1 MIPLVVAA
9 EVRGTD
15 APFVV
20 RLSATAE
27 TPDDALLRRTDE
39 NNLVVSHGRAR
50 ARIAGSDP
58 APFVGDVV
66 LLDPARSTMQRL
78 IRAGSRHNTFFV
90 TERCDQLCVMCSQP
104 PKKTHHDN
112 FAHYERAA
120 LLAPPNAVL
129 GFSGGEPTLYKRELF
144 ELLERV
150 QAARP
155 DLRFHVLTN
164 AQHFSKED
172 LPFLS
177 SSAGRQVQWGVPV
190 YAPEAG
196 LHDRIVAKE
205 GAFRALLDGLAI
217 LCQAAANVE
226 LRTVLTTMNAPA
238 LPSLAH
244 FITRMVPFAAPW
256 AIMQLERIGY
266 ASNRWNELFF
276 DSSAHFDQVARAID
290 IARLSEIPTLLYNF
304 PLCTVP
310 PAYRVFSPA
319 TISDWKN
326 KFLEDCDGCTLR
338 SSCGGFFAWHTDRAY
353 SRLEP
358 Q

>member
-1 MIPLVVAA
+1 MIPLVLAA
-9 EVRGTD
+9 EIRGTD
-15 APFVV
+15 VPFVV
-20 RLSATAE
+20 RLSSTAE
-27 TPDDALLRRTDE
+27 TEDDGLLRQTDQ
-39 NNLVVSHGRAR
+39 NTLVVSHGRAR
-50 ARIAGSDP
+50 ARIVGTDP
-58 APFVGDVV
+58 TPLLGDIV

-78 IRAGSRHNTFFV
+78 IRAGSRHNTFLV

-112 FAHYERAA
+112 FLHFERAA
-120 LLAPPNAVL
+120 LLAPRHAVL
-129 GFSGGEPTLYKRELF
+129 GFSGGEPTLYKRQLF
-144 ELLERV
+144 DLLDRV
-150 QAARP
+150 HVKRP

-164 AQHFSKED
+164 AQHFSEGD
-172 LPFLS
+172 IPFLA
-177 SSAGRQVQWGVPV
+177 SSAGKTVQWGVPL
-190 YAPEAG
+190 YAPDAA
-196 LHDRIVAKE
+196 LHDDIVGKQ
-205 GAFRALLDGLAI
+205 GAFDALLNGLAI
-217 LCQAAANVE
+217 LCRAAASVE
-226 LRTVLTTMNAPA
+226 LRTVLTSMNAPV

-244 FITRMVPFAAPW
+244 FITRFVPFAAPW

-276 DSSAHFDQVARAID
+276 DSSANFGQVAEAID

-310 PAYRVFSPA
+310 SEYRVFAPA

-326 KFLEDCDGCTLR
+326 KFLEVCEGCNLR
-338 SSCGGFFAWHTDRAY
+338 SSCGGFFAWHTDQAY

>member
-1 MIPLVVAA
+1 MIPLVLAA
-9 EVRGTD
+9 EVRGVD

-20 RLSATAE
+20 RLTATTE
-27 TPDDALLRRTDE
+27 TPDDALLRRTE
-39 NNLVVSHGRAR
+39 QSTLVISHGRAR

-58 APFVGDVV
+58 APFLGDIV

-78 IRAGSRHNTFFV
+78 IRAGSRHNTFLV

-112 FAHYERAA
+112 FVHYERAA
-120 LLAPPNAVL
+120 LLAPQDAVL

-144 ELLERV
+144 ALLERV
-150 QAARP
+150 HAVRP

-164 AQHFSKED
+164 AQHFSKD
-172 LPFLS
+172 DISFFS
-177 SSAGRQVQWGVPV
+177 SSAGRTVQWGVPL
-190 YAPEAG
+190 YAADAD
-196 LHDRIVAKE
+196 LHDQIVGKD
-205 GAFRALLDGLAI
+205 GAFKALLGGLAF

-226 LRTVLTTMNAPA
+226 LRTVLTTMNAPV
-238 LPSLAH
+238 LPRLSY
-244 FITRMVPFAAPW
+244 FITRLVPFAAPW

-276 DSSAHFDQVARAID
+276 DSSANFEPIARAID

-310 PAYRVFSPA
+310 SAYRVLAPA

-326 KFLEDCDGCTLR
+326 KFLEDCKTCSLR
-338 SSCGGFFAWHTDRAY
+338 SSCGGFFAWHTDQAY

>member
-1 MIPLVVAA
+1 MIPLVLAA
-9 EVRGTD
+9 EVRGAD

-20 RLSATAE
+20 RLSSTSE
-27 TPDDALLRRTDE
+27 SVDDALLRQTDQ
-39 NNLVVSHGRAR
+39 NTLVVSHGRAR
-50 ARIAGSDP
+50 ARMAGSDP
-58 APFVGDVV
+58 APFLGDIV

-78 IRAGSRHNTFFV
+78 IRAGSRHNTFLV

-112 FAHYERAA
+112 FLHYERAA
-120 LLAPPNAVL
+120 LLAPQDAVL

-144 ELLERV
+144 ELLARV
-150 QAARP
+150 HAARP

-164 AQHFSKED
+164 AQHFSNGD
-172 LPFLS
+172 IPFLS
-177 SSAGRQVQWGVPV
+177 SAAGRTVQWGVPL
-190 YAPEAG
+190 YAPDAE
-196 LHDRIVAKE
+196 LHDRIVGKD
-205 GAFRALLDGLAI
+205 GAFGALLDGLAI
-217 LCQAAANVE
+217 LCRAAANVE
-226 LRTVLTTMNAPA
+226 LRTVLTTMNAA
-238 LPSLAH
+238 SLPCLAH
-244 FITRMVPFAAPW
+244 FISRLVPFAAPW

-276 DSSAHFDQVARAID
+276 DSSADFEPVANAIN

-310 PAYRVFSPA
+310 PAYRVFAPA

-326 KFLEDCDGCTLR
+326 KFLEVCEGCSLR
-338 SSCGGFFAWHTDRAY
+338 SSCGGFFAWHTDQAY